1 MLKGLNNL
9 CQIYLLH
16 ILKKSMFFVRLWA
29 SSLTSGNGEEGFE
42 QNSTMSVF
50 SITVTLTEEGMD
62 HVNEVCELSNLLTL
76 KMKNCF
82 A

>member
-1 MLKGLNNL
+1 
-9 CQIYLLH
+9 
-16 ILKKSMFFVRLWA
+16 MFFVRLWA

-62 HVNEVCELSNLLTL
+62 HVNEVCELSNFFT
-76 KMKNCF
+76 
-82 A
+82 